1 MYIRNIVRGVFAIA
15 LHYAYFQEGV
25 PESVEKG
32 LTLRDAY
39 ILSRGALTFEGGGA
53 YFRGGGAYFR
63 ISTVSHCLNDTEFDV
78 LN

>member
-32 LTLRDAY
+32 ANFEGRLYTFEG
-39 ILSRGALTFEGGGA
+39 GALTFEGGGVLT
-53 YFRGGGAYFR
+53 FEGGALTFESLRYL
-63 ISTVSHCLNDTEFDV
+63 TA
-78 LN
+78 